1 MTLDRKSE
9 KPTIQGH
16 FFFVGVLL
24 KLAGSASGGPIF
36 SLRER
41 KDRGEK
47 SAFGGYGRVPHC
59 VLGGR
64 LDWQVQRLNFSPLRI
79 ALRAALQLEL
89 GLVIVAF

>member
-1 MTLDRKSE
+1 MT
-9 KPTIQGH
+9 
-16 FFFVGVLL
+16 
-24 KLAGSASGGPIF
+24 ASGGPIF

-47 SAFGGYGRVPHC
+47 RAFGVRACTALRFRRGIGLVGSASTGLP
-59 VLGGR
+59 
-64 LDWQVQRLNFSPLRI
+64 FRI